1 MNTHLILIKLKNTKN
16 NILEINY
23 KSTIKSFNYTS
34 HILYISCKYIINYKN
49 NNNYEKSNYYK
60 FNIKIN
66 NGKVIHEN
74 NNNYYYLFDIISNNE
89 ILNNAQLKLYGYNEK
104 IIYNSKLIN
113 PILIINNIYYRDIF
127 YDLDEYLI

>member
-34 HILYISCKYIINYKN
+34 HILYVSCKYINNIKN
-49 NNNYEKSNYYK
+49 NKNNYYK